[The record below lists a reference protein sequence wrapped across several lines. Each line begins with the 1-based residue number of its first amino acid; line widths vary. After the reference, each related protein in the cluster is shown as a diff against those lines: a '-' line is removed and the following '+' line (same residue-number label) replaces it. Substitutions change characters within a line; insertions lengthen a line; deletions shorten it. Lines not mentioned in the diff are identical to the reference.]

1 MHFYIPSTI
10 KTKAKPV
17 KEINKQIKEFKSS
30 LKLLLLWIHK
40 EADLKKIF
48 KNQSMIF
55 FDVLQN

>member
-1 MHFYIPSTI
+1 MHFYILSTI
-10 KTKAKPV
+10 KTKTKPV